1 MTTPFSATTHP
12 AGTGPVVT
20 VLGEVDVATAP
31 RLRAEIGALTLG
43 PGQLLVI
50 DLAGVT
56 FCDSSGISALIAA
69 RNLAEEAGAGVALA
83 AVPAR
88 LSRTFALIGLGDFF
102 PAYASAEEAIASHP
116 AVS

>member
-1 MTTPFSATTHP
+1 VTTPFSVTTRP
-12 AGTGPVVT
+12 TAAGAVVT
-20 VLGEVDVATAP
+20 VHGEVDVATAP
-31 RLRAEIGALTLG
+31 RLRTEIAALTLG
-43 PGQLLVI
+43 RGQLLVV

-69 RNLAEEAGAGVALA
+69 SNVAEAAGADVALA

-102 PAYASAEEAIASHP
+102 PTYPSAEDAFRD
-116 AVS
+116 